1 MRIVFVG
8 DPRQV
13 FFGSAILFD
22 VNLRD
27 APEQFRKHEI
37 AVFRPLDLEIGR
49 GAKNVDS
56 ECTGTTMRDY
66 LRVTDLAP
74 LPDEVIRL
82 YDDETNVEGK
92 LVYKAAPETAEQ

>member
-1 MRIVFVG
+1 VFSGAQLHSSVPNTSG
-8 DPRQV
+8 VTRFSIDFRT
-13 FFGSAILFD
+13 
-22 VNLRD
+22 VNLDD
-27 APEQFRKHEI
+27 AI
-37 AVFRPLDLEIGR
+37 ARR

-82 YDDETNVEGK
+82 YDDETNAEGK
-92 LVYKAAPETAEQ
+92 LVYRNAPETAER